1 MQCCEL
7 SATKHCTGLET
18 ALFSLSEGLH
28 DVYLYKLCAFS
39 QWWAGMCVTMLL
51 LRDRFGCGVTFPLR
65 DFLVCVAVYTEN
77 DSGLRTCR
85 QREGEGD
92 GYAGGKRPAP

>member
-1 MQCCEL
+1 
-7 SATKHCTGLET
+7 
-18 ALFSLSEGLH
+18 
-28 DVYLYKLCAFS
+28 
-39 QWWAGMCVTMLL
+39 MCVTMLL

-85 QREGEGD
+85 EREGEGD
-92 GYAGGKRPAP
+92 GYAGGERPAPRSCTCTYQPEEGAIISSKVNEHHFEYFVLVN